1 MILAKKTVSSSL
13 HHFIM
18 TERLQVET
26 SYRQIIKIAL
36 PISLALF
43 VPQINFI
50 VNNIFLGHLSEEALA
65 TASITGVFYLI
76 FAGIGFGLNNGLQ
89 ALISRRAGENRPEEI
104 GKIFNQGILISMGI
118 AAAGIFITYFIAPF
132 IFKYAIH
139 SPVIYEKSVVFLR
152 IRILG
157 LPFLYV
163 YQMRNALLVGINR
176 SKLLVAGTLAE
187 AVANVFFDYSLIF
200 GHFGFPKMG
209 FNGAAVASI
218 IAEFSGMFIIFLVI
232 TVKGIS
238 KRYSLFSNFS
248 FEKENATRILKIS
261 GPLVFQYAIS
271 IISWFFFY
279 LLVEHHGETSL
290 AVSNTMR
297 NIFGFFGVFIWAFA
311 STTNSMVSNVIG
323 QGRKDEIYGLILKIM
338 TLSFSVAVAVC
349 LVLNI
354 FPQLFLSIYGQG
366 NDFIESGIPVLRVV
380 GIAMVFMSIGTIW
393 LNAVTGTGNSKI
405 TFLIEF
411 AAITFYCTY
420 VYLILEVF
428 KLSITWGW
436 MSELLYW
443 TVMFVFSFLY
453 IRSNKWRKKII

>member
-1 MILAKKTVSSSL
+1 MMNK
-13 HHFIM
+13 
-18 TERLQVET
+18 LQVET
-26 SYRQIIKIAL
+26 SYKQVLQIAL

-65 TASITGVFYLI
+65 TASITGVYYLI

-89 ALISRRAGENRPEEI
+89 ALISRRAGENRREEI
-104 GKIFNQGILISMGI
+104 GKIFNQGILIAMVI
-118 AAAGIFITYFIAPF
+118 AALGILITYFVAPL
-132 IFKYAIH
+132 ILKPAIH
-139 SPVIYEKSVVFLR
+139 EPNIYRNAVVYLR

-176 SKLLVAGTLAE
+176 SRLLVLGTLAE
-187 AVANVFFDYSLIF
+187 AVSNVFFDYSLIF
-200 GHFGFPKMG
+200 GHFGMPRMG
-209 FNGAAVASI
+209 FNGAAVASVI
-218 IAEFSGMFIIFLVI
+218 SEFAGMFIIFFVI

-238 KRYSLFSNFS
+238 KTYSLFRNFR
-248 FEKENATRILKIS
+248 FDKENATRILKLS
-261 GPLVFQYAIS
+261 GPLVFQHAIS

-323 QGRKDEIYGLILKIM
+323 QGRKDEVIRLIKMIMKLSCSFAITACLILN
-338 TLSFSVAVAVC
+338 L
-349 LVLNI
+349 
-354 FPQLFLSIYGQG
+354 FPGIFLSVYGQG
-366 NDFIESGIPVLRVV
+366 EAFTSLGIHVIRVV
-380 GIAMVFMSIGTIW
+380 AGAMVFMSVGLIW

-405 TFLIEF
+405 TFLIEL
-411 AAITFYCTY
+411 AAIILYCLY
-420 VYLILEVF
+420 VYLVLEVYH
-428 KLSITWGW
+428 LSIIWGW
-436 MSELLYW
+436 MSEFLYW
-443 TVMFVFSFLY
+443 TIMLTCSYGY
-453 IRSNKWRKKII
+453 IRSQRWRSTVI